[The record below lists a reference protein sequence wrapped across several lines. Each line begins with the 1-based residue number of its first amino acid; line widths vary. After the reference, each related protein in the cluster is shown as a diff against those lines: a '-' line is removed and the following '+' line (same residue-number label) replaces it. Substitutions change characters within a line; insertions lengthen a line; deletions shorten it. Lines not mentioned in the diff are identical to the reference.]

1 MHAVEGQ
8 TDGRMDRQ
16 ISTETPCVYI
26 RGRTIIMKRITR
38 HAPAP
43 WQGVSAALV
52 VTAGGA

>member
-26 RGRTIIMKRITR
+26 RGRTIIMRRITR